1 MFKTP
6 PQNKSAASTEDSN
19 KRTEK
24 PAPMTGKDKG
34 STSSVRKSVG
44 ELESR
49 LGATPKN
56 IIVALPTKQTAKLP
70 PANVGDDN
78 QVDKEMTKGAVTG
91 SQFVAEE
98 RKILVAQ
105 ANLQRKELAT
115 SELMLEASKKGM
127 SFALIQEPYVG
138 RVGYLRDYRGAR
150 IFQSA
155 KRGEGVVKA
164 AIAVFDNNI
173 YVTQCPTL
181 TTNNIVTIKM
191 QMNTLEIGLISL
203 YLEPDSPI
211 EPYINQLKKIVTK
224 MGKTEVI
231 IGGDTNAWSQWWGS
245 AKEDGRGEAL
255 AGALNELGLHVL
267 NEGDVPTFDTI
278 RGGKR
283 FSSHVD
289 ITACSENLLKLV
301 DDWKV
306 HEGITSSDHNTILF
320 KIKSKYLSDVTI
332 KRTTRVYNSKKAKWS
347 QFRKK
352 LTQLLTDKNI
362 TKTEI
367 DNIKHSK
374 NLENHIEKYLEV
386 IKEVCESTIPKKKN
400 QNKLT
405 LPWWND
411 ELVLLKKDVTTK
423 KRRIRCAAP
432 VRKADVVA
440 AYLEAKSIYEN
451 EAKKAQ
457 VKSWKEF
464 CGRQDREGL
473 WDGIYR
479 VIGRTTK
486 RHEDLPL
493 FKGGKILDNI
503 ESAKMLAE
511 TFYPRDQVEAD
522 NAEHQR
528 IRELAEKV
536 NEGTQDNSCDPPFTV
551 AELKYATNSFNPK
564 KAPGGDGFTADI
576 CQHTILHNPEL
587 YLSLA
592 NKCLELG
599 HFPTVWKKA
608 VVVVLRKPGKEDYT
622 HPKAYRPIG
631 LLSVMGK
638 ILEKMTIRRI
648 RWHIQPGGSTRQYGF
663 TPQKSTEDSLYDMM
677 EYIRTQIQN
686 KKIIIMVSL
695 DIEGAFD
702 GAWWPAIRY
711 RLAEEKCP
719 INIRRLMDS
728 YLQDR
733 KVSVRYAGVEY
744 NQDASKGCVQGSIG
758 GPVLWNLLLDPL
770 LKELEAR
777 GDRCQAFADDIV
789 LLFAGDT
796 ALEIQRR
803 ANAALEHVRRWGIR
817 NKLNFAPHKTKAM
830 LITNKLKYDSPRLSM
845 GGIDIGMSEEIKVL
859 GLTVDRKLTFK
870 SHVKNVCRK
879 ATALY
884 TQLSRAAKISWGLQP
899 EIIRTIYVAVAEPV
913 ALYAASAWAPA
924 VSKLG
929 VRRLLNTVQR
939 GFAQKIIKAYRTVSL
954 HSALALA
961 GLLPLDLR
969 IQESASLFRAK
980 RGKLPPI
987 LEDRELIY
995 LYILYTHYTID
1006 ATRTY
1011 TPKMFGIRTPTKP
1024 TQSPSKTGSEISKVR
1039 RSIDDWESNIDST
1052 PSMTTTTMQAGTAK
1066 TKPTGSVLQN
1076 SKTTQKVSVEI
1087 HTPPKQQYENR
1098 TMEAK
1103 ACLTK
1108 GKLHLNASRN
1118 TKTEIKNGVVEALDR
1133 LYQLVKEAEM
1143 ELKAKKAKGE
1153 KEKSAQVEQAHYKII
1168 QANLQRKKLATH
1180 ELFIEAEKRRA
1191 DIALLQEP
1199 YVGGANTMKGQRGVR
1214 VFQNSSPGE
1223 GTVKA
1228 AVAVFNVDFNI
1239 KQYPKLTTNNII
1251 VVGIQTRAWEITLVS
1266 YYFEPDQPIEPYIDH
1281 LKKIEQEIGSTK
1293 WIAGGDA
1300 NSKST
1305 WWGSPIV
1312 DHRGEEIAGAFEELG
1327 LNILNR
1333 GDIPTFDTIRG
1344 GKRYSSYVDITACST
1359 DILDLVDDWT
1369 VDEGL
1374 TSSDHNGI
1382 IFNIRLQKSKGLR
1395 VNRTTRLFNTK
1406 KANWPKFHEK
1416 LNQLLSENQFNKSEI
1431 ENIETIEQID
1441 IATDKLTI
1449 SITDTCKQTMPTKK
1463 ATEELTLPWWSDKLN
1478 KMKKEVTTMKRRI
1491 KCAALVRRQK
1501 VVEEYLEQKER
1512 YESEA
1517 IKAQIESWKYFC
1529 CKQDKEGVW
1538 EGIYRVI
1545 GRTTRRDEDQPLEIN
1560 KVVLDAKGSVKLLA
1574 ETFFPEDLTDSEN
1587 TYHRHVR
1594 IKADKVNSAE
1604 QDDLCDPLFTMLEL
1618 KQAYRSFNPKKAPG
1632 ADGFTADI
1640 CLHAIESNPELFLTF
1655 LNKCLT
1661 LQHFPK
1667 TWKIATVIV
1676 LKKPGKVDYTM
1687 PKAYRPIGLL
1697 PILGKIFEKMLVNR
1711 LKFHLLP
1718 RISTRQYGFMP
1729 QRSTEDALYVLMQF
1743 IHMKLNQKKI
1753 IALVS
1758 LDIEGAFDSAWWP
1771 AIRVRLAEERCPLNL
1786 RRVIDSYLKDRKV
1799 VVRYAGEEYAKG
1811 TSRGCVQGS
1820 IGGPILWNL
1829 LLDPLLKSLECRGD
1843 YCQAFADDVV
1853 LVFDGDTAHEVE
1865 RRANATLEHVCAWGV
1880 ENKLKFAPHKTN
1892 AMIITRKLKHDVP
1905 RLNMGGTAIGMSKEI
1920 KLLGFTIDEKLTFNT
1935 HVSNVCKKAIGIYK
1949 QLCKAAKVSWGLH
1962 PEVIRVIYLA
1972 TVEPIILY
1980 AASVWAQAAKKLGII
1995 KQLAVVQRGIAQKL
2009 CKAYRTVSLNS
2020 ALVLAGILPLDL
2032 RVREAALLYE
2042 AKRGLPQ
2049 PVLAGREV
2057 ERMASAFEGPHPAE
2071 RLELGIICLVNE
2083 EQRSIRMATLDKWN
2097 QRYQTGETGKITKL
2111 FFPDAKVAYR
2121 IIRKFEASSETT
2133 QVMTGHG
2140 GFSEYLHRF
2149 KCKEN
2154 PSCICDRDAEETVP
2168 HILLDCPAYA
2178 AERLKIENEIELKLI
2193 KENINIIMMSKYREK
2208 FMSYCLKIAKRVI
2221 NRNKTV

>member
-1 MFKTP
+1 
-6 PQNKSAASTEDSN
+6 
-19 KRTEK
+19 
-24 PAPMTGKDKG
+24 
-34 STSSVRKSVG
+34 
-44 ELESR
+44 
-49 LGATPKN
+49 
-56 IIVALPTKQTAKLP
+56 
-70 PANVGDDN
+70 
-78 QVDKEMTKGAVTG
+78 
-91 SQFVAEE
+91 
-98 RKILVAQ
+98 
-105 ANLQRKELAT
+105 
-115 SELMLEASKKGM
+115 
-127 SFALIQEPYVG
+127 
-138 RVGYLRDYRGAR
+138 
-150 IFQSA
+150 
-155 KRGEGVVKA
+155 
-164 AIAVFDNNI
+164 
-173 YVTQCPTL
+173 
-181 TTNNIVTIKM
+181 
-191 QMNTLEIGLISL
+191 
-203 YLEPDSPI
+203 
-211 EPYINQLKKIVTK
+211 
-224 MGKTEVI
+224 
-231 IGGDTNAWSQWWGS
+231 
-245 AKEDGRGEAL
+245 
-255 AGALNELGLHVL
+255 
-267 NEGDVPTFDTI
+267 
-278 RGGKR
+278 
-283 FSSHVD
+283 
-289 ITACSENLLKLV
+289 
-301 DDWKV
+301 
-306 HEGITSSDHNTILF
+306 
-320 KIKSKYLSDVTI
+320 
-332 KRTTRVYNSKKAKWS
+332 
-347 QFRKK
+347 
-352 LTQLLTDKNI
+352 
-362 TKTEI
+362 
-367 DNIKHSK
+367 
-374 NLENHIEKYLEV
+374 
-386 IKEVCESTIPKKKN
+386 
-400 QNKLT
+400 
-405 LPWWND
+405 
-411 ELVLLKKDVTTK
+411 
-423 KRRIRCAAP
+423 
-432 VRKADVVA
+432 
-440 AYLEAKSIYEN
+440 
-451 EAKKAQ
+451 
-457 VKSWKEF
+457 
-464 CGRQDREGL
+464 
-473 WDGIYR
+473 
-479 VIGRTTK
+479 
-486 RHEDLPL
+486 
-493 FKGGKILDNI
+493 
-503 ESAKMLAE
+503 
-511 TFYPRDQVEAD
+511 
-522 NAEHQR
+522 
-528 IRELAEKV
+528 
-536 NEGTQDNSCDPPFTV
+536 
-551 AELKYATNSFNPK
+551 
-564 KAPGGDGFTADI
+564 
-576 CQHTILHNPEL
+576 
-587 YLSLA
+587 
-592 NKCLELG
+592 
-599 HFPTVWKKA
+599 
-608 VVVVLRKPGKEDYT
+608 
-622 HPKAYRPIG
+622 
-631 LLSVMGK
+631 
-638 ILEKMTIRRI
+638 
-648 RWHIQPGGSTRQYGF
+648 
-663 TPQKSTEDSLYDMM
+663 
-677 EYIRTQIQN
+677 
-686 KKIIIMVSL
+686 
-695 DIEGAFD
+695 
-702 GAWWPAIRY
+702 
-711 RLAEEKCP
+711 
-719 INIRRLMDS
+719 
-728 YLQDR
+728 
-733 KVSVRYAGVEY
+733 
-744 NQDASKGCVQGSIG
+744 
-758 GPVLWNLLLDPL
+758 
-770 LKELEAR
+770 
-777 GDRCQAFADDIV
+777 
-789 LLFAGDT
+789 
-796 ALEIQRR
+796 
-803 ANAALEHVRRWGIR
+803 
-817 NKLNFAPHKTKAM
+817 
-830 LITNKLKYDSPRLSM
+830 
-845 GGIDIGMSEEIKVL
+845 
-859 GLTVDRKLTFK
+859 
-870 SHVKNVCRK
+870 
-879 ATALY
+879 
-884 TQLSRAAKISWGLQP
+884 
-899 EIIRTIYVAVAEPV
+899 
-913 ALYAASAWAPA
+913 
-924 VSKLG
+924 
-929 VRRLLNTVQR
+929 
-939 GFAQKIIKAYRTVSL
+939 
-954 HSALALA
+954 
-961 GLLPLDLR
+961 
-969 IQESASLFRAK
+969 
-980 RGKLPPI
+980 
-987 LEDRELIY
+987 
-995 LYILYTHYTID
+995 
-1006 ATRTY
+1006 
-1011 TPKMFGIRTPTKP
+1011 MFGIRTPTKP

-1066 TKPTGSVLQN
+1066 TKPTVSVLQN

-1153 KEKSAQVEQAHYKII
+1153 KEKSEKLELETAATDSTFSVISPHQSDLKTRIEEHARLLQETNKKMEELKESMEKQRETLERATMPTY
-1168 QANLQRKKLATH
+1168 ANRKKLATH

-1406 KANWPKFHEK
+1406 KANWHKFHEK

-1640 CLHAIESNPELFLTF
+1640 CLHAIESNPELFLAF

-1853 LVFDGDTAHEVE
+1853 LVFDGDTAHEME

-2083 EQRSIRMATLDKWN
+2083 EQVNKHSEINVHIFTDGSKIEGKVGAALSEWKNKTENKALKLALPTYCTVYQAELLAICRATGQILKHRASSFGIYSDSMAALQTIINPNCLHPLAVECRDNLRAISLQSKVVTLFWIKAHAGLEGNERADRLAKEAAKNSKVRPDYDLCPVSFVKRSIRMATLDEWN

-2154 PSCICDRDAEETVP
+2154 PSCICDPDAEETVP